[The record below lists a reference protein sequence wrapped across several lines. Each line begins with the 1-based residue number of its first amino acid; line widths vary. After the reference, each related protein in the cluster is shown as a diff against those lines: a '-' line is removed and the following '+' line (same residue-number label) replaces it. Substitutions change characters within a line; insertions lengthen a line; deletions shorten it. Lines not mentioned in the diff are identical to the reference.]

1 MGFGFGFGFGL
12 GIGGKPPAGEAPRS
26 GPGGPGGAGSPRL
39 VPTFVAVHTIT
50 PPSAPE
56 KRRSVAAPPRDRLNN
71 AVFVFPPTPNFD
83 PGRTTKD
90 GRAAVQPLPSLPERW
105 KPPCDGTPRPA
116 AASTHAEAAWLC
128 RPGVALQQLLRSDSE
143 KAAAEAHAVKEAA
156 GAYRKGR
163 WSATALRALPAPA
176 RLGRTII
183 ESRLGLSTIRLLAGA
198 HAPHES
204 RATDHARRK
213 PL

>member
-1 MGFGFGFGFGL
+1 MSPLKSPSFSHL
-12 GIGGKPPAGEAPRS
+12 AARS
-26 GPGGPGGAGSPRL
+26 FYARATSRVSPR
-39 VPTFVAVHTIT
+39 
-50 PPSAPE
+50 
-56 KRRSVAAPPRDRLNN
+56 RRTSI
-71 AVFVFPPTPNFD
+71 

-213 PL
+213 PLREGLGRRRGRQACGLLHHYQAASQG